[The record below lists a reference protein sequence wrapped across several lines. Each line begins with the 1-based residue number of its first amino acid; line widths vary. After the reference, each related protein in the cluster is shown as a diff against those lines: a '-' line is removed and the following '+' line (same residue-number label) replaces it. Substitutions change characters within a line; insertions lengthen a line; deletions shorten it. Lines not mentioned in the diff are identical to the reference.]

1 MDDKC
6 KTGTVYSTK
15 LKKCVSKKSPWSKYM
30 TGGNLWLN
38 KKATKQE
45 KAVVDSMQ
53 KEIMS
58 RGNKKTKTKKKR
70 GN

>member
-30 TGGNLWLN
+30 SGGNLWLN

-53 KEIMS
+53 KEIMN
-58 RGNKKTKTKKKR
+58 RGNKKTKTKTKR

>member
-6 KTGTVYSTK
+6 KKGTVYSTK
-15 LKKCVSKKSPWSKYM
+15 LKKCVAKKSPWSKYM
-30 TGGNLWLN
+30 SGGDLWLKN
-38 KKATKQE
+38 KATKQE

-53 KEIMS
+53 KDVLN